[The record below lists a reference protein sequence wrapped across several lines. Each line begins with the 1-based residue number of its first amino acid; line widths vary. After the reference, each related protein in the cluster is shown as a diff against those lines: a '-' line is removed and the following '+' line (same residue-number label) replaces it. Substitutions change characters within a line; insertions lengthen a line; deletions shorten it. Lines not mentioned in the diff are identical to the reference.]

1 MKLIKLL
8 GLFLALSIVSCTKDP
23 AACFTVDKGSIAK
36 VNEEVQFDASCSA
49 NAETYAWSFGTL
61 GTATGVTTKF
71 KFTTKGK
78 VVVKL
83 VASKSGKSSESIQE
97 IDIQ

>member
-8 GLFLALSIVSCTKDP
+8 GLFLVLSIISCTKDP
-23 AACFTVDKGSIAK
+23 AACFTVDKGTTPK
-36 VNEEVQFDASCSA
+36 VNEEVQFDANCSV
-49 NAETYAWSFGTL
+49 NAETYSWSFGSL
-61 GTATGVTTKF
+61 GTATGITTKF

-78 VVVKL
+78 VVIKL
-83 VASKSGKSSESIQE
+83 VASKGGKSSESIQE

>member
-1 MKLIKLL
+1 MKLIKFL

-23 AACFTVDKGSIAK
+23 AACFTVDKGSTTK
-36 VNEEVQFDASCSA
+36 VNEEVQFDANCSV

-61 GTATGVTTKF
+61 GTATGITTKF

-78 VVVKL
+78 VVIKL
-83 VASKSGKSSESIQE
+83 VASKGGKSSEFVQE
-97 IDIQ
+97 IEIL

>member
-8 GLFLALSIVSCTKDP
+8 GLCLALSIVSCTKDP
-23 AACFTVDKGSIAK
+23 AACFTVDKGSTTK
-36 VNEEVQFDASCSA
+36 VNEEIQFDANCSA

-61 GTATGVTTKF
+61 GTATGITTKY

-78 VVVKL
+78 VIVKL
-83 VASKSGKSSESIQE
+83 VASKGGKSSEFTQE
-97 IDIQ
+97 LDIQ

>member
-8 GLFLALSIVSCTKDP
+8 GLFLALSVVSCTKDP
-23 AACFTVDKGSIAK
+23 AACFTVDKGSTPK
-36 VNEEVQFDASCSA
+36 VNEEVQFDANCSV
-49 NAETYAWSFGTL
+49 NAETYAWTIGTT
-61 GTATGVTTKF
+61 TATGITTKL

-83 VASKSGKSSESIQE
+83 VASKGGKSSEFIQE
-97 IDIQ
+97 IEIL